1 MSPVQIVVKD
11 ITGDGHPDIVLETD
25 QHANGGLGSHALHIY
40 VQGEEKYTE
49 EPLPLTEEVND
60 NYSVTFHSA
69 SNEFMMVSTK
79 DSRRWKIELATDTLK
94 ELNSN
99 LLNMTNL
106 VNIDPI
112 SSVDVH
118 DNMLTTKR
126 LMWFGNVHLNSLAVL
141 VTTYQFEDHKWV
153 IQNYDLEAIDEG
165 TIIIEV
171 EDTTK

>member
-1 MSPVQIVVKD
+1 
-11 ITGDGHPDIVLETD
+11 
-25 QHANGGLGSHALHIY
+25 
-40 VQGEEKYTE
+40 
-49 EPLPLTEEVND
+49 
-60 NYSVTFHSA
+60 
-69 SNEFMMVSTK
+69 MMVSNK

-99 LLNMTNL
+99 LLNKTNL

-141 VTTYQFEDHKWV
+141 VTTYQFEVHKWV
-153 IQNYDLEAIDEG
+153 IQDYDLEAIDEG